1 MYHFWAQ
8 NAPFAQ
14 TNVLIQKII
23 KIILIYLLATFIV
36 QNCNIILKADA
47 ELLGWVIFGP
57 KMANLPKLKFIL
69 ENLLIS
75 LVSFIHVYL
84 HAKNR
89 SQILIY

>member
-23 KIILIYLLATFIV
+23 KIIFIYLLATFIV

-47 ELLGWVIFGP
+47 ELLG
-57 KMANLPKLKFIL
+57 
-69 ENLLIS
+69 
-75 LVSFIHVYL
+75 
-84 HAKNR
+84 
-89 SQILIY
+89 